1 MHNELAHTAEHAF
14 IGSLQKLIGM
24 TLEVRKVDHRDND
37 SVVFVG
43 AKYLDAELIAKAQ
56 SEVNVL
62 IVTGR
67 KVFTHSFSS
76 LTKAKEQFQ
85 SLRANEARIKED
97 EPVKV
102 VEIYGEHVKDMTS
115 CGLVLVTRV
124 SKTEKE
130 YEINFVVGEQARQT
144 AMDLSLRLV
153 KISGELGANINTLE
167 STIKK
172 LKKDNERYLRNL
184 KTLTR
189 ERLRALTPNNIVT
202 NHTQDCFIIKGV
214 FSGLLDTEI
223 RSFAAKKIGCDNTI
237 VILANKIDDS
247 EQNLANIVFAR
258 SPSIAIDCG
267 KLFRNKVP
275 AGKGGGKP
283 DFFTGIVN
291 GTEVHDAVTL
301 LTSSVLHA
309 ISDTKLIST

>member
-102 VEIYGEHVKDMTS
+102 VEIYGHDVGACVREHVKDMTS
-115 CGLVLVTRV
+115 AV
-124 SKTEKE
+124 S
-130 YEINFVVGEQARQT
+130 FW
-144 AMDLSLRLV
+144 
-153 KISGELGANINTLE
+153 
-167 STIKK
+167 
-172 LKKDNERYLRNL
+172 
-184 KTLTR
+184 
-189 ERLRALTPNNIVT
+189 
-202 NHTQDCFIIKGV
+202 
-214 FSGLLDTEI
+214 
-223 RSFAAKKIGCDNTI
+223 
-237 VILANKIDDS
+237 
-247 EQNLANIVFAR
+247 
-258 SPSIAIDCG
+258 
-267 KLFRNKVP
+267 
-275 AGKGGGKP
+275 
-283 DFFTGIVN
+283 
-291 GTEVHDAVTL
+291 
-301 LTSSVLHA
+301 
-309 ISDTKLIST
+309 

>member
-1 MHNELAHTAEHAF
+1 
-14 IGSLQKLIGM
+14 M
-24 TLEVRKVDHRDND
+24 TLEVRKVEHRDND

-43 AKYLDAELIAKAQ
+43 AEYLDAELISKVQ

-76 LTKAKEQFQ
+76 LMKAKEQFP
-85 SLRANEARIKED
+85 SLRANRARIKDD

-102 VEIYGEHVKDMTS
+102 VEISAHDVAACVRKHVKDMTS
-115 CGLVLVTRV
+115 CGLFLVTRV
-124 SKTEKE
+124 SKIKKE

-153 KISGELGANINTLE
+153 KISGELGANINTLG

-172 LKKDNERYLRNL
+172 LKKDNETYLRNL
-184 KTLTR
+184 RTLTR
-189 ERLRALTPNNIVT
+189 QRLRALTPNNIVT
-202 NHTQDCFIIKGV
+202 NHNQDWFILKVV

-223 RSFAAKKIGCDNTI
+223 RSFAAEKIRCDNAI

-247 EQNLANIVFAR
+247 EDNQANIVFAR
-258 SPSIAIDCG
+258 SPSIAIDCV

-283 DFFTGIVN
+283 DFFTGIV
-291 GTEVHDAVTL
+291 T
-301 LTSSVLHA
+301 
-309 ISDTKLIST
+309 